1 MVFPR
6 RKLTPVTI
14 ITGFLGSGKTTLLN
28 HILKSKEHGMR
39 FAVVENELG
48 SIGVDDKLVAGA
60 KPELVDEEIIEV
72 MNGCI
77 CCTVRGDLVNTLNK
91 LYKRVKKFDGLIIE
105 TTGMADPAPVVQT
118 FFVDNDLQR
127 KYYLDC
133 VVTVVDAFH
142 IMDRLSDKS
151 LTGREAG
158 IINESVEQIAFADM
172 VLLNKTDLV
181 QEEKKLKEI
190 ECRIKSINA
199 QVIIHRTSYGQVN
212 PKELLGVHAF
222 SLGRVLKYEPELL
235 EDLYENKHDS
245 RVSSIAFVSKGEVLY
260 ALFQAWRQSLMG
272 PEHDDTEEGDSTEV
286 KEDPNA
292 MRLFRYKG
300 IIAVKGVKNKFLMQ
314 GVGMLCTTSFVE
326 VEWKD
331 DEVRESS
338 LVFIGRNLDEDLLR
352 GGFEQCTKIPEL
364 RFKIGDNVMVNIGA
378 PVHESGTI
386 IALWDNGNPY
396 RIRLKKNSR
405 EVWAP
410 LDMDEYVMK

>member
-1 MVFPR
+1 MVFSR
-6 RKLTPVTI
+6 RELTPVTI

-28 HILKSKEHGMR
+28 YILKSKEHGMR

-48 SIGVDDKLVAGA
+48 SIGVDDKLVSGA

-142 IMDRLSDKS
+142 IIDRLSDKS

-199 QVIIHRTSYGQVN
+199 QAIIHRTSYGQVN
-212 PKELLGVHAF
+212 PKELLGIHAF
-222 SLGRVLKYEPELL
+222 SLSRVLKYEPELL

-245 RVSSIAFVSKGEVLY
+245 RVSSIAFVTKGEVLY
-260 ALFQAWRQSLMG
+260 ALFQAWRQTLMG
-272 PEHDDTEEGDSTEV
+272 PEHDDTEEGHLTEV

-300 IIAVKGVKNKFLMQ
+300 IIAVKGVKSKFLMQ
-314 GVGMLCTTSFVE
+314 GVGMLCTTSFVD

-338 LVFIGRNLDEDLLR
+338 VVFIGRNLDEDLLR

-396 RIRLKKNSR
+396 RIRLKNNNR